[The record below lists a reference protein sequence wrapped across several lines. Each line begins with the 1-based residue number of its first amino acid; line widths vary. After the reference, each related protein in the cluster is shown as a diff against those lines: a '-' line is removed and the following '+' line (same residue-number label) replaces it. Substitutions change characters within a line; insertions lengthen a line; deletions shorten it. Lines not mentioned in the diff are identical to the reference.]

1 MKLEELQVMF
11 DYELAKLYQCT
22 KGKKNISKVVKRN
35 TERFLLD
42 FYFELGDKEKRY

>member
-1 MKLEELQVMF
+1 MF
-11 DYELAKLYQCT
+11 DYELTKLYQCT
-22 KGKKNISKVVKRN
+22 KEKKNISKVVKRN